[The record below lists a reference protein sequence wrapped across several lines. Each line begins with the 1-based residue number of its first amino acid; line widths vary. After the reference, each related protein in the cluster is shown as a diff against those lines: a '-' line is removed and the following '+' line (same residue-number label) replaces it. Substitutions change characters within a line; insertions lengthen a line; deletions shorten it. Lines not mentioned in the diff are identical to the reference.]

1 MSTFFTASDL
11 EIFQISGFQ
20 ERMSAIR
27 STIRPKLEQFG
38 QEVAPLLMTQFKAEF
53 FPHTAKHMRRKVN
66 PPDET
71 WVALGPRSRGYKAY
85 VFFSLCIGKQGV
97 QARVV
102 MKDESQDRILLGD
115 NLLRNLP
122 FFLKRSEDFKALS
135 DYTKRDEDYHPLSL
149 ENLKSALEKSAEKLK
164 TLKSAVFDV
173 GYELKPTSKN
183 LQQEFLKAVDLLYPF
198 YVCGLQ
204 EGVRLK

>member
-1 MSTFFTASDL
+1 MSVIFTSSDL
-11 EIFQISGFQ
+11 EIFQIKTFQ
-20 ERMSAIR
+20 ERMNAIR
-27 STIRPKLEQFG
+27 SKIRPKLEQFG
-38 QEVAPLLMTQFKAEF
+38 QEVAPALMTQFKAEF

-85 VFFSLCIGKQGV
+85 VFFSLCIGKQGI

-102 MKDESQDRILLGD
+102 MKDESNERALLGE
-115 NLLRNLP
+115 NILRNLP
-122 FFLKRSEDFKALS
+122 FFLKRSEDFKKLA
-135 DYTKRDEDYHPLSL
+135 DYTKKDEDYRPLPVLSL
-149 ENLKSALEKSAEKLK
+149 KNDLEKTAERLK
-164 TLKSAVFDV
+164 NLKSAVFDL
-173 GYELKPTSKN
+173 GYELPATHKN